1 MKIGSVVQLSRPYSG
16 NESYRDEIGVVT
28 NIRISH
34 TEPRQEVCV
43 IRFTMLVMDAN
54 YPDELMVHHSL
65 EIYKHRLDLLKE

>member
-16 NESYRDEIGVVT
+16 NESWRDEIGIIT

-43 IRFTMLVMDAN
+43 IRFVEPFDRTL
-54 YPDELMVHHSL
+54 HHTL
-65 EIYKHRLDLLKE
+65 EIYAHRLDLIKE